1 MPTPN
6 LPPGFDFTDPDIYTE
21 RLPMEEFA
29 ELRTSA
35 PIWWNE
41 QAPGNGGGFH
51 DGGFWAITKL
61 NDVKEVS
68 RRSDVF
74 SSSENGVIPRFNN
87 DIARED
93 IDVQRAVMLNMDAPH
108 HTRLRKI
115 ISRGFTPRA
124 VGRLHDELHERAQNI
139 AKAAAAAGSGD
150 FVEQVSCELPLQA
163 IAGLLGVPQ
172 EDRDKLFR
180 WSNEMTGN
188 DDPEYA
194 DIDPK
199 MSSAELIM
207 YAMKMAEEKAKNPGD
222 DIVTQL
228 IEADIDGEKL
238 SDDEFGFFVVMLA
251 VAGNET
257 TRNSIT
263 QGMMAFADHPDQWE
277 LYKKERPETA
287 ADEIVRWA
295 TPVTSFQRT
304 ALEDY
309 ELSGVQIKKGQRVM
323 MFYRSANF
331 DEEVFDDPYTFNILR
346 DPNPHVGFGGTG
358 AHYCI
363 GANLARMTI
372 NLIFNAVADN
382 MPDLKPISAPERLRS
397 GWLNGIKH
405 WQVDYTGKCPVAQL
419 MDFTPDPAQQAVAD
433 VVTSVL
439 DRDNTWEALG
449 RGRRDG
455 AAGARAAGRRRR
467 RPARDRDGA
476 DRDRSPRPD
485 QPGAGHP
492 RVRRGAAAGFGLR
505 RAAGPLPRR
514 PGQGLAADRGAER
527 TRHGAA
533 GPARDDL
540 RAQSAVAAPKS
551 VSGMPKTRV
560 DARHRRQRR
569 RRGVTEGRRRAGGE
583 DADVQRIRRVRG
595 HVLRRRGGRTRT
607 C

>member
-1 MPTPN
+1 VPSPN

-21 RLPMEEFA
+21 RLPVEEFA
-29 ELRTSA
+29 ELRATE

-61 NDVKEVS
+61 DDVKEVS
-68 RRSDVF
+68 RRSDIF
-74 SSSENGVIPRFNN
+74 SSHENGVIPRFNN
-87 DIARED
+87 DIPREN
-93 IDVQRAVMLNMDAPH
+93 IDLQRAVMLNMDAPH

-124 VGRLHDELHERAQNI
+124 VGRLEDELRERAQKI
-139 AKAAAAAGSGD
+139 AQDAAAAGAGD

-172 EDRDKLFR
+172 EDRDKIFR

-194 DIDPK
+194 DVDPQT
-199 MSSAELIM
+199 SSAELIM
-207 YAMKMAEEKAKNPGD
+207 YAMKMAEERAKNPGE

-263 QGMMAFADHPDQWE
+263 QGMMAFADFPDQWE
-277 LYKKERPETA
+277 LFKKERPESA

-295 TPVTSFQRT
+295 TPVTCFQRT

-309 ELSGVQIKKGQRVM
+309 ELSGVKIKKGQRVI

-331 DEEVFDDPYTFNILR
+331 DEEVFDDPFAFNIMR
-346 DPNPHVGFGGTG
+346 NPNPHVGFGGTG

-372 NLIFNAVADN
+372 NLIFNAVADH
-382 MPDLKPISAPERLRS
+382 MPDLKPLSKPERLRS

-405 WQVDYTGKCPVAQL
+405 WQVDYTGQCPVA
-419 MDFTPDPAQQAVAD
+419 
-433 VVTSVL
+433 
-439 DRDNTWEALG
+439 
-449 RGRRDG
+449 
-455 AAGARAAGRRRR
+455 
-467 RPARDRDGA
+467 
-476 DRDRSPRPD
+476 
-485 QPGAGHP
+485 H
-492 RVRRGAAAGFGLR
+492 
-505 RAAGPLPRR
+505 
-514 PGQGLAADRGAER
+514 
-527 TRHGAA
+527 
-533 GPARDDL
+533 
-540 RAQSAVAAPKS
+540 
-551 VSGMPKTRV
+551 
-560 DARHRRQRR
+560 
-569 RRGVTEGRRRAGGE
+569 
-583 DADVQRIRRVRG
+583 
-595 HVLRRRGGRTRT
+595 
-607 C
+607 